1 MAFVLAGTVV
11 TFDPATP
18 VLDEGEVYVGDDG
31 RLAAVQPAGGAA
43 PAGFA
48 AAERIDTGALIYPG
62 LIDLH
67 SHLAYNTLPL
77 WEAAG
82 VPYQHHDRW
91 PDERRAPEYGTS
103 ISWPA
108 KVLGQ
113 AAAEALV
120 KYVEVKALVGGTTM
134 IQGAPHSTRPVD
146 GWLVRIVDVEKLPAG
161 RDLIMTSALQKDVVT
176 LRESVA
182 PKLRAGQAMIYHV
195 AEGLPGTVVRD
206 EFTDLDSGDCLQP
219 GLIGVHATALTEADF
234 DHWGDRVRAVDG
246 DGRPA
251 IVWSPFSNLWLY
263 HRTTDVVGAHE
274 RGVRITLGSDWAP
287 SGTKHVL
294 GELKVADALNRTAFG
309 GHFNDRD
316 LCEMVTANPGDALAV
331 AWGPQVGRLVAGH
344 AADVLICARNH
355 ADPFRNLIEAT
366 ERDVR
371 LVVVRGTPFYGTRG
385 LMSAAG
391 AGPANSITVAGAR
404 RALVVRQPDHADA
417 RLDWP
422 GVKRALQAVRR
433 DPVGAWR
440 EAQDALAAWGGP
452 LDDPQAPLALF
463 GDMPE
468 GDLGLLGGSGEIPAD
483 LEIPALDTLTHDASF
498 FSAVNRS
505 GSPELQALAA
515 YYDA

>member
-18 VLDEGEVYVGDDG
+18 VLEEGEVYVGDDG
-31 RLAAVQPAGGAA
+31 RLAAVQPAGGTA
-43 PAGFA
+43 PPGFA
-48 AAERIDTGALIYPG
+48 AAERIDTGAVVYPG

-91 PDERRAPEYGTS
+91 PGEKRAPEYGTS

-108 KVLGQ
+108 RVLGQ

-134 IQGAPHSTRPVD
+134 IQGAPHTTRPVD

-161 RDLIMTSALQKDVVT
+161 RDVIMCSALQKDVVT

-195 AEGLPGTVVRD
+195 AEGLPGTVVHD

-219 GLIGVHATALTEADF
+219 GLIGVHATALTGPDF
-234 DHWGDRVRAVDG
+234 DHWRAQVQAVDG
-246 DGRPA
+246 ERRPT

-263 HRTTDVVGAHE
+263 HRSTDVVDAHE

-294 GELKVADALNRTAFG
+294 GELKVADLLNRTVFG
-309 GHFNDRD
+309 GHFSDRE

-331 AWGPQVGRLVAGH
+331 AWGPQVGRLAAGS
-344 AADVLICARNH
+344 AADLVVCQRRRD
-355 ADPFRNLIEAT
+355 DPFRNLIEAT
-366 ERDVR
+366 ERDIR

-385 LMSAAG
+385 ADVRGRRGRHQLDHRRRRTPRDRRTPARAHRRDARLAGCQAGAAGGAPRPRRRLARGAGRARGVGRPARRPAGAAG
-391 AGPANSITVAGAR
+391 AVRRHARRRSRAARRQRRDPRRPRDPVAR
-404 RALVVRQPDHADA
+404 RAHARR
-417 RLDWP
+417 RLLRR
-422 GVKRALQAVRR
+422 GRAL
-433 DPVGAWR
+433 
-440 EAQDALAAWGGP
+440 GP
-452 LDDPQAPLALF
+452 A
-463 GDMPE
+463 
-468 GDLGLLGGSGEIPAD
+468 
-483 LEIPALDTLTHDASF
+483 
-498 FSAVNRS
+498 
-505 GSPELQALAA
+505 
-515 YYDA
+515 